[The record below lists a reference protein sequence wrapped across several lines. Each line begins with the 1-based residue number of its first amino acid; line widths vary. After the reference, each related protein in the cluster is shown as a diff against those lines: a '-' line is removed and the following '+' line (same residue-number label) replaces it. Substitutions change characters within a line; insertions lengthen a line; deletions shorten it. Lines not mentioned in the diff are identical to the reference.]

1 MNPNPQPQQQQAPPT
16 TDMQQMIEAFK
27 AAIPAPAPAP
37 QPQPQ
42 LSPEQI
48 QQMLGYWR
56 PDIAFAQQLFGQGA
70 GDQHVAALSQLME
83 RIEDA
88 IDKRSGVISQGTLT
102 DYHGTIN
109 PYLND
114 ARELAEQ
121 RFQEQLYAGDG
132 AAFKPYEKLLSMA
145 MPQFQQ
151 APDYPTKRVDQ
162 VKYLHTKFGELV
174 KQVGPPS
181 GGGQQPQPAAPSGLP
196 SFGGGAAGGGG
207 GSAPVNPAT
216 ATEPMSLADVMG
228 GRPR

>member
-1 MNPNPQPQQQQAPPT
+1 MDPNTQQQAPPT
-16 TDMQQMIEAFK
+16 ADMQQMIEAFK
-27 AAIPAPAPAP
+27 AAIPAPAP

-109 PYLND
+109 PYL
-114 ARELAEQ
+114 
-121 RFQEQLYAGDG
+121 
-132 AAFKPYEKLLSMA
+132 KI
-145 MPQFQQ
+145 
-151 APDYPTKRVDQ
+151 
-162 VKYLHTKFGELV
+162 
-174 KQVGPPS
+174 
-181 GGGQQPQPAAPSGLP
+181 
-196 SFGGGAAGGGG
+196 
-207 GSAPVNPAT
+207 
-216 ATEPMSLADVMG
+216 
-228 GRPR
+228 GRAHV